1 MLKLSKLMLD
11 SLELLLAW
19 DGALMEIYF
28 LLIVKEEISKYLIL
42 ERAIKQRSSKLNV
55 ILDLKHNN
63 TSGLEKT
70 TLLHLVLLLELRE
83 NMLSGICVSLNVLL
97 LVHLWDQEIV
107 SLIFTSMR
115 IINFYSPLV
124 EEVWTSVFGNSTLRL
139 KTAWS
144 HSNPIPHLSLLSRFQ
159 CSPNGVLTQL
169 NMKLCV
175 VLELE
180 TTKHSLMFPSL

>member
-11 SLELLLAW
+11 FLELLLAW

-42 ERAIKQRSSKLNV
+42 ERVIKQRSSKLNV

-63 TSGLEKT
+63 TSGQEKT

-107 SLIFTSMR
+107 SLISTSMK
-115 IINFYSPLV
+115 IINFYSPLE
-124 EEVWTSVFGNSTLRL
+124 EEVWTSAFGNSTLRL

-144 HSNPIPHLSLLSRFQ
+144 HSNPLLHLSLLSHFQ

-175 VLELE
+175 VLESE
-180 TTKHSLMFPSL
+180 TTKHYLMFPSL